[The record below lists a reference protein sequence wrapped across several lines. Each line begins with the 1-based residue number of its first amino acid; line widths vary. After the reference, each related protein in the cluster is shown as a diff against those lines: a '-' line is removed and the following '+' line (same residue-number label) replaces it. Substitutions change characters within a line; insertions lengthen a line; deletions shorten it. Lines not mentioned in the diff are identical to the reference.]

1 VTKASAISAT
11 TPGDHNTKGLSKAG
25 TSVSKISH

>member
-1 VTKASAISAT
+1 VAKARAVSTT

>member
-1 VTKASAISAT
+1 VAKARAISSS

-25 TSVSKISH
+25 TSVSQKLH